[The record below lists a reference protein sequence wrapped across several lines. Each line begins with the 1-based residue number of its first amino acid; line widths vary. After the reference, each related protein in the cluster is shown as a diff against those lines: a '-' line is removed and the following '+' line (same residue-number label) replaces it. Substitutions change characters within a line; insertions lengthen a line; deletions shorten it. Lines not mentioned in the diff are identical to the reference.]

1 VTHRSWKRSKR
12 VVSIPHW
19 AALIGLA
26 DDNQSRAAARALIAQ
41 GDGPE
46 VVQVRRWR
54 RTNAGVLLRSHRRWL
69 RANQWAKFLAE
80 EAARNRR
87 K

>member
-1 VTHRSWKRSKR
+1 MRARRHVAR
-12 VVSIPHW
+12 VSIPHW

-26 DDNQSRAAARALIAQ
+26 DDDQSRAAARALIAQ

-69 RANQWAKFLAE
+69 RANPWAKFLAE
-80 EAARNRR
+80 ETERNRR